1 MWAKLKD
8 WSKLGVLIAFTLAWS
23 STVHLHVST
32 SFPSL
37 SNDNDDAAY
46 ANDIYLC
53 FYQTSQL
60 NMILASHWREKNV
73 KEDCNWL
80 SQYYIV
86 KYYKL

>member
-1 MWAKLKD
+1 MCMWAKLKD

-23 STVHLHVST
+23 STVHLNVST

-53 FYQTSQL
+53 LYQTSQI
-60 NMILASHWREKNV
+60 NTSLASQCREKMSKKIV
-73 KEDCNWL
+73 ID
-80 SQYYIV
+80 YYNIT
-86 KYYKL
+86 

>member
-1 MWAKLKD
+1 MCMWAKLKY

-37 SNDNDDAAY
+37 SNNNDDAAY

-53 FYQTSQL
+53 FLSNFPAQYDSSFTL
-60 NMILASHWREKNV
+60 EGKNV

-80 SQYYIV
+80 
-86 KYYKL
+86 L